1 MKGALGKYCLVGD
14 CAYAAKPYMLVP
26 FKGCKEGLTRC
37 KYYWNFIQ
45 SSTRMPVER
54 AFGMLKARFRILL
67 KRCEMNLMHVPNMVV
82 SCLTLHNIC
91 IVHGD
96 AFDPLWVQEAEGSIE
111 QELQMCTQ
119 HPQQS
124 EVQRT
129 LESTMG
135 ELNAL
140 RNDSVDSVMERAQ
153 ADDGCSFPSNLGDG
167 AERRNNLARALYKE
181 RSRQNIELVFGACVD
196 EDDGDDDAMYE

>member
-1 MKGALGKYCLVGD
+1 MGLWCGVGWWDPWLCLLHTKQ
-14 CAYAAKPYMLVP
+14 CREEMHE
-26 FKGCKEGLTRC
+26 GCTRKVLPCGGLCLCCKTIHACSFQRLQKEGLTRC

-67 KRCEMNLMHVPNMVV
+67 KRCDMNLMHVPNMVV

-96 AFDPLWVQEAEGSIE
+96 AFDPLWVQEAKGSIE

-119 HPQQS
+119 HPQ
-124 EVQRT
+124 VQ
-129 LESTMG
+129 LK
-135 ELNAL
+135 AL
-140 RNDSVDSVMERAQ
+140 WVS
-153 ADDGCSFPSNLGDG
+153 
-167 AERRNNLARALYKE
+167 
-181 RSRQNIELVFGACVD
+181 
-196 EDDGDDDAMYE
+196 